1 MPLLRLSRTQVRRE
15 SLERQAG
22 RNGSQFN
29 LARIIPLLSSS
40 TCCCILRGRR
50 RAKAASFSIHFL
62 GLKLLSDFFQCSIS
76 RFLGAWGGRWR
87 THVLRAVVVEI
98 IGLPLLREVVLLF
111 MVTRENT
118 YYELETSQGLLM
130 VEKDP
135 VGTIT
140 RSVSIVTW
148 F

>member
-1 MPLLRLSRTQVRRE
+1 M
-15 SLERQAG
+15 
-22 RNGSQFN
+22 
-29 LARIIPLLSSS
+29 
-40 TCCCILRGRR
+40 
-50 RAKAASFSIHFL
+50 
-62 GLKLLSDFFQCSIS
+62 
-76 RFLGAWGGRWR
+76 GAWGGRWR